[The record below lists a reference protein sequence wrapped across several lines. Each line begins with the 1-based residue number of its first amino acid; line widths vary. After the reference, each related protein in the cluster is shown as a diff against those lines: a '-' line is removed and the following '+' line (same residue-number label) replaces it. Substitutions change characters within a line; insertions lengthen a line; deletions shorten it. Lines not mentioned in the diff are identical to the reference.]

1 MREWNGVVK
10 PQAIKE
16 LLRAGDL
23 AMSLEIGARYGRAE
37 ESSELWWVSVGW
49 PHSRTRLCAPYL
61 LLRHLQAMGL
71 SVAQFSSAVNTTV
84 CILLINC
91 GFR

>member
-1 MREWNGVVK
+1 MREQNGVVK

-23 AMSLEIGARYGRAE
+23 AMSLEVGARYGRAE
-37 ESSELWWVSVGW
+37 ESSELWWVSAGW

-71 SVAQFSSAVNTTV
+71 SVVQVVFQ
-84 CILLINC
+84 CGEYHLMHFINKVWL
-91 GFR
+91 